1 MVPQNM
7 PTYAHAEVTTLI
19 IPVFAWPFI
28 VAFWIFTLWM
38 LWIVAKSLKGT
49 DQSLKEIARKLQPKN

>member
-1 MVPQNM
+1 M
-7 PTYAHAEVTTLI
+7 
-19 IPVFAWPFI
+19 IPIFAWPFI

-49 DQSLKEIARKLQPKN
+49 NQSLKEIAHSLQNKN